1 MRLQNV
7 KMMDLAFKILKNH
20 NMIYRKYHQKIM
32 GHSSITATLN
42 NYVDVSEE
50 LKESELEKVYSYYR
64 ENMNID
70 IDDFD

>member
-1 MRLQNV
+1 
-7 KMMDLAFKILKNH
+7 
-20 NMIYRKYHQKIM
+20 M

-64 ENMNID
+64 DNMNID
-70 IDDFD
+70 IDDLD